1 MSQLVQ
7 EGKVCQEWIMSIN
20 LKLME
25 KVLTTFLR
33 NRRDI

>member
-7 EGKVCQEWIMSIN
+7 EGKVCQEWIMFIN